1 MGVDDNQLMVASD
14 ATHAQLSSDGCEGGG
29 GGVVS
34 TAWEPRTQEKGRSSF
49 VVAAVP
55 SRTFGH
61 TLD

>member
-14 ATHAQLSSDGCEGGG
+14 ATHAQLSSDGGEGGG
-29 GGVVS
+29 RRVHRLGTKDPG
-34 TAWEPRTQEKGRSSF
+34 EGPLF

-55 SRTFGH
+55 PRTFGH